1 MASIRKQVEIDAPP
15 DRVWDAIHDF
25 GALHTRFV
33 RGFVLDTRLDGDVR
47 IVTFASGMVQREPLV
62 TCDDD
67 IRRLVYTAVD
77 SPLGVTHYN
86 AAVQVFPRG
95 AAGATIEWVV
105 DVLPNDLRDLL
116 DGAMDQGAAAMKR
129 TLEEG

>member
-1 MASIRKQVEIDAPP
+1 
-15 DRVWDAIHDF
+15 
-25 GALHTRFV
+25 
-33 RGFVLDTRLDGDVR
+33 
-47 IVTFASGMVQREPLV
+47 VTFASGMVQREPLV
-62 TCDDD
+62 TRDDN

-95 AAGATIEWVV
+95 EAGTTIEWVV